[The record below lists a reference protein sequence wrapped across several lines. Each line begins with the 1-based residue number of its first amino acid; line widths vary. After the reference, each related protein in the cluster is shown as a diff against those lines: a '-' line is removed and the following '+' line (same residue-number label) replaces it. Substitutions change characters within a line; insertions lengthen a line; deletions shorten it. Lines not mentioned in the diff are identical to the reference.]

1 MQKRCVDM
9 ATLPWPVLLRG
20 APPKKKGPLEDER
33 PKSREETPKVG
44 YDTFGRMPNH
54 AAVAHMGLFGGQF
67 NRNMAAPRCW
77 PHERCDAA
85 TMLLYP
91 PHDPG

>member
-9 ATLPWPVLLRG
+9 AIAAMPVLLQG

-54 AAVAHMGLFGGQF
+54 VAVAHMGLFGGQF
-67 NRNMAAPRCW
+67 NRNMAAPHC
-77 PHERCDAA
+77 
-85 TMLLYP
+85 
-91 PHDPG
+91 

>member
-1 MQKRCVDM
+1 
-9 ATLPWPVLLRG
+9 
-20 APPKKKGPLEDER
+20 
-33 PKSREETPKVG
+33 
-44 YDTFGRMPNH
+44 MPNH
-54 AAVAHMGLFGGQF
+54 VAVAHMGLFGGQF

-85 TMLLYP
+85 TILLYP